1 MNEEA
6 TLDQR
11 GLPLVVG
18 IDLGGTQIR
27 VAVLRGSSLLSRVSE
42 ETGVNPTPDR
52 IIPRMHRTIQKALD
66 KSCATLEQIRG
77 IGIGVAGPLDSQS
90 GVVFAAPNLSEW
102 ENIPLQGIFQEYYN
116 LPVFIGNDANAA
128 ALGEYL
134 FGAGRGCKNM
144 IYLTISTGIGSG
156 IIINGQI
163 VEGTSGTAGELGHMT
178 VNWRGEYCNCGNR
191 GCLESIASGTA
202 IARRANEAIATGRG
216 AKLLAFA
223 RALQQ
228 NTESPSWQKE
238 SATPSA
244 DRAYDKATSDAEA
257 LCINARIVAQAAQ
270 ARIPLASRLIKDAA
284 EALGVGLVN
293 IIHIFNPEIIILGG
307 GLTQMGDLLLEPA
320 LRIVRVRAMRV
331 PCKDVHIALAHM
343 DAEAGLVG
351 AGALV
356 YHRLEMSGVLQCA
369 QVMVGA
375 S

>member
-1 MNEEA
+1 
-6 TLDQR
+6 
-11 GLPLVVG
+11 
-18 IDLGGTQIR
+18 
-27 VAVLRGSSLLSRVSE
+27 
-42 ETGVNPTPDR
+42 
-52 IIPRMHRTIQKALD
+52 MHRAIQKALD
-66 KSCATLEQIRG
+66 KSCSTLEQIRG

-116 LPVFIGNDANAA
+116 LPVFIENDANAA
-128 ALGEYL
+128 ALGEYV

-144 IYLTISTGIGSG
+144 VYLTISTGIGSG

-163 VEGTSGTAGELGHMT
+163 MEGTSGTAGELGHMT
-178 VNWRGEYCNCGNR
+178 VDWRGECCNCGNI

-202 IARRANEAIATGRG
+202 IARRANEAIAAGRG
-216 AKLLAFA
+216 AELLAFV

-228 NTESPSWQKE
+228 DTEGPLWQEVSPALSR
-238 SATPSA
+238 
-244 DRAYDKATSDAEA
+244 DRAYAKTASDAEA
-257 LCINARIVAQAAQ
+257 LCISARIVAQAAQ
-270 ARIPLASRLIKDAA
+270 AGIPLAARLIKDAA

-307 GLTQMGDLLLEPA
+307 GLTQMGDWLMEPA

-331 PCKDVHIALAHM
+331 PYKDVRIVQAHM

-356 YHRLEMSGVLQCA
+356 YHRLEMNGVLQRA
-369 QVMVGA
+369 EVMVGA